1 MAWSYELRGSDNR
14 LVEYRRGFKT
24 KKEAE
29 TAAQGAKR
37 MMESFNFPDNENL
50 TIVTKDEAAE

>member
-14 LVEYRRGFKT
+14 LVGNGRGFTT

-37 MMESFNFPDNENL
+37 MMQAFDVPDKENL
-50 TIVTKDEAAE
+50 KIVTKRRLR